1 MRYDAIVAGV
11 GTQGSA
17 TLLALARRGRKV
29 LGIDRWPAPHA
40 NGSMHGRT
48 RVIRL
53 AYHEHPDYVPLLLR
67 AYELWRELEQRA
79 GEQLLH
85 EVGSIEIGE
94 RDGWLVKG
102 ALHACAVHG
111 LPYELLEPAEVSRR
125 YPAVSP
131 AAGTVGIVQPDSGF
145 VLAEETVAAQVAQ
158 AVAAGAELRT
168 GERVLDW
175 DAGAGHVTVRT
186 DAATYE
192 AGRLVLAPGAW
203 SAELLRLPPE
213 LFRVERQVVAWFDP
227 VRAADVESDRLP
239 VFIVEE
245 GPDVYY
251 GFPAIDERGVKLGLM
266 HHPGDSVEPDAS
278 PPPEPDETAKLH
290 DFLART
296 VPAAAGRLLDA
307 QACLF
312 TMTPDAAFVLDLHP
326 DAPNVVVAA
335 ACSGH
340 GFKFA
345 PVVGEIAADLADEGT
360 TRHGIQ
366 FLRYDRFRR
375 I

>member
-1 MRYDAIVAGV
+1 
-11 GTQGSA
+11 
-17 TLLALARRGRKV
+17 
-29 LGIDRWPAPHA
+29 
-40 NGSMHGRT
+40 
-48 RVIRL
+48 
-53 AYHEHPDYVPLLLR
+53 
-67 AYELWRELEQRA
+67 
-79 GEQLLH
+79 
-85 EVGSIEIGE
+85 
-94 RDGWLVKG
+94 
-102 ALHACAVHG
+102 VHD

-131 AAGTVGIVQPDSGF
+131 AVGTVGIVQPDSGF
-145 VLAEETVAAQVAQ
+145 VLAEEAVAAQVAQ
-158 AVAAGAELRT
+158 ALAAGAELRT

-175 DAGAGHVTVRT
+175 DAGPDRVVVRT
-186 DAATYE
+186 DAGTYE

-203 SAELLRLPPE
+203 SSSLLRLPPE
-213 LFRVERQVVAWFDP
+213 LFRVERQVVAWFEP
-227 VRAADVESDRLP
+227 IRAGEVWRDRLP

-245 GPDVYY
+245 GADVYY

-266 HHPGDSVEPDAS
+266 HHPGDSADPDAS
-278 PPPEPDETAKLH
+278 PPPEAAESAKLH

-360 TRHGIQ
+360 TRHGIE
-366 FLRYDRFRR
+366 FLRYERFRG